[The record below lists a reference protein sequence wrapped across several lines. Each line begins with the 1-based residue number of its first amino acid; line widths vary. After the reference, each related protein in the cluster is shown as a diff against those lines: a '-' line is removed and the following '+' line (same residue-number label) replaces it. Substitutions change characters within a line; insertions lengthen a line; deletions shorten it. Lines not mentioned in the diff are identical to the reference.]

1 MYNYKV
7 LICDYVFDVK
17 SLTQIYP
24 SEYFESTI
32 FDGLNVLKLNYN
44 SSLFGN
50 NEINVKYLK
59 VNILACFI
67 RTVMIINTQNNQN
80 IARKIIETEHLENIV
95 SIINY
100 TSIDINAIEGFD
112 ILRFELTCKNDT
124 LKRFLRLK
132 INNNVPENERKKIES
147 EFELTIEKL
156 EDVCTGFQWINKEM
170 DLFMIGGI
178 KNIQDFDITYAP
190 KFKTPILKFKQQRAN
205 LFSYLA
211 SPTNNCNKI
220 DIIGKVLNKTINKNK
235 GKILPPPLVEIA
247 QKAILTSSDT
257 EDED

>member
-132 INNNVPENERKKIES
+132 INNNVSENERKKIES
-147 EFELTIEKL
+147 EFELTIEKM
-156 EDVCTGFQWINKEM
+156 EDVCTGFQWINKDL
-170 DLFMIGGI
+170 DLFMIENV
-178 KNIQDFDITYAP
+178 KNIQEFDAIYAP
-190 KFKTPILKFKQQRAN
+190 KFGIPPAKFRQQRLKIFAHMAPPAN
-205 LFSYLA
+205 SI
-211 SPTNNCNKI
+211 CRI
-220 DIIGKVLNKTINKNK
+220 DIIGQVLNKPINKNK
-235 GKILPPPLVEIA
+235 GKILQPLVEIA
-247 QKAILTSSDT
+247 RKAISTSSDT